1 MKRKAIVLIL
11 VAAFLAV
18 AGAAYA
24 LEMSGTVSAVDTAKS
39 TFSIKGEKVD
49 AAFDCETGTILKDIK
64 VGDKVMVQ
72 YTETGGTKRA
82 TKISPMMQPKKA
94 PVGC

>member
-11 VAAFLAV
+11 VVAFLAV

-24 LEMSGTVSAVDTAKS
+24 LEMSGTVSAVDTAKN
-39 TFSIKGEKVD
+39 TVTIKGEKVD
-49 AAFDCETGTILKDIK
+49 AAFDCETGSILKDIK
-64 VGDKVMVQ
+64 VGDMVTVQ
-72 YTETGGTKRA
+72 YAEVGGKKKASKVSRMTH
-82 TKISPMMQPKKA
+82 PKKA